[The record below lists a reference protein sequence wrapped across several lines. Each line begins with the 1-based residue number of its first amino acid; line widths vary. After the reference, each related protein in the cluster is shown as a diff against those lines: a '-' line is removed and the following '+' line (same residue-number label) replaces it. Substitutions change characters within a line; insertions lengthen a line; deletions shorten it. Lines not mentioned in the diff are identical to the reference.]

1 MAVSDRI
8 MEKLY
13 ATNVAERHSNIDLI
27 IGCGDLPFY
36 YLDFL
41 TSALDT
47 QLLYV
52 KGNHDQ
58 GPQYTANGRVLTGV
72 PGGVDIH
79 GRIVNYNGILIGGL
93 EGSMRYRPN
102 ASLMY
107 SEREMTLTVGKL
119 LPSLLWNM
127 ARYGRAVDIL
137 VTHSPPYNIH
147 DKPDI
152 AHQGFKVF
160 RTIMR
165 LFTPKYLLH
174 GHIHVYRQDLPRVT
188 QFGST
193 KVVNVYPYRIM
204 EINFKSDGE
213 IG

>member
-8 MEKLY
+8 LEKLY
-13 ATNVAERHSNIDLI
+13 ATNVAERHSDIDLI

-41 TSALDT
+41 TSALDA

-58 GPQYTANGRVLTGV
+58 GPQYTANGRVLNGV
-72 PGGVDIH
+72 PGGTDIH
-79 GRIVNYNGILIGGL
+79 GRIINHNGILIGGL
-93 EGSMRYRPN
+93 EGSMRYRPK

-107 SEREMTLTVGKL
+107 SEREMTLIVGRL
-119 LPSLLWNM
+119 LPQLLWNL

-137 VTHSPPYNIH
+137 VTHSPPYHIH

-152 AHQGFKVF
+152 AHQGFRVF
-160 RTIMR
+160 RTIMN
-165 LFTPKYLLH
+165 LFAPKYLLH
-174 GHIHVYRQDLPRVT
+174 GHIHVYRQDMTRET
-188 QFGST
+188 RFGNT
-193 KVVNVYPYRIM
+193 TVINVYPYRII
-204 EINFKSDGE
+204 ELDL
-213 IG
+213 

>member
-13 ATNVAERHSNIDLI
+13 RTDVAERHPTIDLI

-41 TSALDT
+41 TSALDA
-47 QLLYV
+47 QLIYV

-58 GPQYTANGRVLTGV
+58 GPQYTANGRVLNGV
-72 PGGVDIH
+72 PGGIDIH
-79 GRIVNYNGILIGGL
+79 GRIVNLNGLLIGGL
-93 EGSMRYRPN
+93 EGSMRYRPK

-107 SEREMTLTVGKL
+107 SEREMSLIVGRL
-119 LPSLLWNM
+119 IPNLLWNM

-147 DKPDI
+147 DKPDV

-160 RTIMR
+160 RTIMK
-165 LFTPKYLLH
+165 LFEPKYLLH
-174 GHIHVYRQDLPRVT
+174 GHIHVYRQDLPRET
-188 QFGST
+188 KFGDT
-193 KVVNVYPYRIM
+193 TVINVYPLRIL
-204 EINFKSDGE
+204 ELDLKSSKSKK
-213 IG
+213 